1 MVIKRK
7 TRNLRQKAPLW
18 ICLVAGV
25 SAVAMVALVVLF
37 SARTVQADAGLPRP
51 VFIASAAQPPAS
63 ATPVSLAPAKLP
75 ATLVVQKPSDLEPR
89 VPQNAPTPAAQSWN
103 DRIHGVA
110 SWYGGVF
117 NGRKTASGEVYDMNA
132 MTACHPSLP
141 FGSIVRVVNV
151 HNHRSVVVR
160 ITDRGDL
167 VEEGRIIDLSYGAA
181 QKLGMTWNGLAHV
194 DLQVLSLGKQQKQP
208 EQVASSR

>member
-7 TRNLRQKAPLW
+7 TRNLRRKAPLW

-25 SAVAMVALVVLF
+25 SAVAMVALVVLI
-37 SARTVQADAGLPRP
+37 SARTVQADASLPRP
-51 VFIASAAQPPAS
+51 AFTAPAASPSAS
-63 ATPVSLAPAKLP
+63 ATTPK
-75 ATLVVQKPSDLEPR
+75 TLTDQEP
-89 VPQNAPTPAAQSWN
+89 PQTAPTPAALNWK
-103 DRIHGVA
+103 DRIQGIA

-117 NGRKTASGEVYDMNA
+117 NGRKTASGETYDMYA

-181 QKLGMTWNGLAHV
+181 QKLGMTRSGLAKV
-194 DLQVLSLGKQQKQP
+194 DLQVLSLGKRQRQ
-208 EQVASSR
+208 